1 MLMPKRMKYRKQQKG
16 RRKRI
21 AIKGNRLSFG
31 AYGLKSLEG
40 NYITARQIESARRA
54 MTRHIKRG
62 GEIWIRIYPD
72 KPKTAFPLETRMGG
86 GKGAVDHFVAS
97 VEPGR
102 ILFEM
107 GGISRELAKESL
119 TLAAHKL
126 PIKTKFVE
134 KIEQTEAEKTK
145 EI

>member
-1 MLMPKRMKYRKQQKG
+1 MLMPKKMKYRKQQKG
-16 RRKRI
+16 RRRKI
-21 AIKGNRLSFG
+21 AIKGIRLAFG
-31 AYGLKSLEG
+31 QYGLKALEG
-40 NYITARQIESARRA
+40 SYLSARQIESARRA

-62 GEIWIRIYPD
+62 GEIWIRIFPD

-86 GKGAVDHFVAS
+86 GKGAVSHFVAQ
-97 VEPGR
+97 VEPGK
-102 ILFEM
+102 IIFEM

-134 KIEQTEAEKTK
+134 KIEQNE
-145 EI
+145 